1 MQYISGYIMADVI
14 LQSAIMIRWDGWSD
28 ALSGVREYLVEVF
41 RLKPNS
47 DERLVEKTPLEPV
60 FTDVVEHVEGKMTL
74 TYTPSE
80 PGMYRLYFRIVYI
93 YISVCAGLV
102 K

>member
-1 MQYISGYIMADVI
+1 MADVI
-14 LQSAIMIRWDGWSD
+14 FQSAIMIQWDGWSD

-41 RLKPNS
+41 RLKPNR
-47 DERLVEKTPLEPV
+47 DNRLVEKTPLEPE

-80 PGMYRLYFRIVYI
+80 PGMYRLYFRTVFHIF
-93 YISVCAGLV
+93 SFLFMLV
-102 K
+102 W